1 VGDLLKALAALVIY
15 FVFLVLSLSFL
26 VGAVYVVFKIFGI
39 DVEGFTA

>member
-1 VGDLLKALAALVIY
+1 MDKVFAGIGLLILY
-15 FVFLVLSLSFL
+15 FVYLVMCIGLF